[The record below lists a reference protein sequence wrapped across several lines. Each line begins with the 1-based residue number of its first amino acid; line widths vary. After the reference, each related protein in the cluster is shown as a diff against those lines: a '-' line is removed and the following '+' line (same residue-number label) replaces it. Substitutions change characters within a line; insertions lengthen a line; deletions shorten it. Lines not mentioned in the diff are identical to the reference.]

1 MQEKL
6 RFVGHF
12 FGETCAYLCRRCR
25 VNSSHMFGWLRNL
38 FGRTAGEQSTDD
50 PLPGDGE
57 STRESKRRKWLQI
70 PKLRDPRIAEV
81 LANLEELQEEHRR
94 CELRLA
100 EDIARIAAGVEA
112 MPQVRQQ
119 VEDFVRTVGGALGN
133 AAARLEEADARMT
146 NMEHSARTQTEI
158 IAMMRTELD
167 RQGRSIRDIADQ
179 SAALLASM
187 ERFAA
192 SRASIES
199 ATQYAA
205 GSASR
210 GLGSRDLI
218 VYGAACI
225 AVAAALFTIF
235 R

>member
-1 MQEKL
+1 MFDWIRKL
-6 RFVGHF
+6 FSPQAVDADSADG
-12 FGETCAYLCRRCR
+12 
-25 VNSSHMFGWLRNL
+25 SSDEVVSG
-38 FGRTAGEQSTDD
+38 
-50 PLPGDGE
+50 
-57 STRESKRRKWLQI
+57 RESKRRKWLQI

-133 AAARLEEADARMT
+133 AAARLEEADARMGD
-146 NMEHSARTQTEI
+146 MEHSARTQTEI

-167 RQGRSIRDIADQ
+167 RQGRSLRDIADQ
-179 SAALLASM
+179 SAALLSAM
-187 ERFAA
+187 ERFTTARTNVE
-192 SRASIES
+192 RAK
-199 ATQYAA
+199 QDLVGN
-205 GSASR
+205 GSH
-210 GLGSRDLI
+210 GFFNRDLV
-218 VYGAACI
+218 VYGAACV
-225 AVAAALFTIF
+225 AVIAALLTIF